1 MVATLLMAC
10 SSGCV
15 VAGIFRYLPV
25 WQVLICCLGQG
36 VAGLAWPVCGVT
48 QGAWSEPGSRGGG
61 GGAVDIY
68 VTQNCRAIK
77 CLLLFNSLSR
87 RLMRF
92 VFLLA
97 LYQLYFKSQIDGP
110 CVCPYIFFS
119 FFMFLIS

>member
-61 GGAVDIY
+61 GGWAVDIY
-68 VTQNCRAIK
+68 VTQNCRAFI
-77 CLLLFNSLSR
+77 CLLLFNSLSPSSIDEVC
-87 RLMRF
+87 LHCIE
-92 VFLLA
+92 
-97 LYQLYFKSQIDGP
+97 LYCTNYKSK
-110 CVCPYIFFS
+110 VK
-119 FFMFLIS
+119 